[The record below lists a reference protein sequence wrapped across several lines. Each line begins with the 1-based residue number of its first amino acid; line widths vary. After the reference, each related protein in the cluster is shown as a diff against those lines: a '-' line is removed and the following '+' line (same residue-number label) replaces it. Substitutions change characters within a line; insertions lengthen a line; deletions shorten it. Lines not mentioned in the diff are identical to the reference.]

1 MNKSKKHGPHWDRLR
16 RLGHLKGMA
25 AARTRAALAGIT
37 SVEELADVSALKGRP
52 FPGGGGVVL
61 FGPDEV
67 DVPNPDQTESQVC
80 YLVGAEG
87 ILNSGLTVLAAR
99 PVEQRP
105 GLVLSVES
113 RHNCVRGLF
122 AVAVEEGVIVRS
134 GWSGHGSAVYRVAS

>member
-1 MNKSKKHGPHWDRLR
+1 MKIDPAVQARSNETSAIID
-16 RLGHLKGMA
+16 A
-25 AARTRAALAGIT
+25 AQKVTTDAIVAHIAA
-37 SVEELADVSALKGRP
+37 
-52 FPGGGGVVL
+52 
-61 FGPDEV
+61 
-67 DVPNPDQTESQVC
+67 NPDQTESQVC